1 MIEWLKKVFSKIL
14 NSDIKLHNNNLGLVN
29 ANADIKAD
37 VKLSATMNTQ
47 FGNTYQDNRNVTIV
61 QGITYED
68 MQVCV
73 NTVINEKIALLKADL
88 EEKLLPEQL
97 NQLKDNVGVIA
108 SYREVISISAIKN
121 DKDFDQI
128 LSDTLKDRIESDD
141 TDYQNTCAQAISVI
155 GKFTKNHLKLLALF
169 YIYRSEYLKNFTS
182 IEQFIDFYNQYM
194 VQLVDIPLDN
204 IMNIGL
210 PIIANG
216 CAVTYTFGSS
226 FSDFFNKDVQEAIKE
241 LLSGKPLTEEEQKQ
255 KNVIDKLTKVWD
267 DSRLASA
274 FPTPVGKCIGNKY
287 LKDILFFNLNDP
299 KNDSITPS
307 SPSKVTYGDIGRIY
321 KPE

>member
-1 MIEWLKKVFSKIL
+1 
-14 NSDIKLHNNNLGLVN
+14 
-29 ANADIKAD
+29 
-37 VKLSATMNTQ
+37 
-47 FGNTYQDNRNVTIV
+47 
-61 QGITYED
+61 
-68 MQVCV
+68 
-73 NTVINEKIALLKADL
+73 
-88 EEKLLPEQL
+88 
-97 NQLKDNVGVIA
+97 
-108 SYREVISISAIKN
+108 
-121 DKDFDQI
+121 
-128 LSDTLKDRIESDD
+128 
-141 TDYQNTCAQAISVI
+141 
-155 GKFTKNHLKLLALF
+155 
-169 YIYRSEYLKNFTS
+169 
-182 IEQFIDFYNQYM
+182 M

>member
-14 NSDIKLHNNNLGLVN
+14 NPEIKLHNNNLGLAN

-37 VKLSATMNTQ
+37 VRLADTMNMQ

-73 NTVINEKIALLKADL
+73 KAVINEKIALLKADL

-108 SYREVISISAIKN
+108 SYREAISISAMKN
-121 DKDFDQI
+121 DEDFDKI
-128 LSDTLKDRIESDD
+128 LSATLKDRIASDD
-141 TDYQNTCAQAISVI
+141 TDYQNTCAQAISII
-155 GKFTKNHLKLLALF
+155 GKFTKNHLKLLSLF
-169 YIYRSEYLKNFTS
+169 YIYRSNHLKNFTS
-182 IEQFIDFYNQYM
+182 IEQFMDFYNQYI

-216 CAVTYTFGSS
+216 CAVTYTFGSD
-226 FSDFFNKDVQEAIKE
+226 FSNFFNKEVKAAIKE
-241 LLSGKPLTEEEQKQ
+241 LASGKPLNEEELKQ
-255 KNVIDKLTKVWD
+255 KNAIDKLTKIWN
-267 DSRLASA
+267 DSRLTSA
-274 FPTPVGKCIGNKY
+274 FPTPVGTCIGNKY
-287 LKDILFFNLNDP
+287 LKDILFLNLNNP
-299 KNDSITPS
+299 KNDSITPN

>member
-29 ANADIKAD
+29 ANTDIKAD
-37 VKLSATMNTQ
+37 VKFADTINTQ
-47 FGNTYQDNRNVTIV
+47 LGNTYQDNKNIIIV
-61 QGITYED
+61 QGITLEE
-68 MQVCV
+68 MQNYV
-73 NTVINEKIALLKADL
+73 NTAFNDKITYFKRYL
-88 EEKLLPEQL
+88 ETHMLPEYL
-97 NQLKDNVGVIA
+97 NLLRNDFSTIA
-108 SYREVISISAIKN
+108 SYKETILISAIKN
-121 DKDFDQI
+121 DEDFDKI

-169 YIYRSEYLKNFTS
+169 YLYRSEYLKIFTS
-182 IEQFIDFYNQYM
+182 IEQFMAFYNQCM
-194 VQLVDIPLDN
+194 VQLVDISLDN
-204 IMNIGL
+204 IMDIGL
-210 PIIANG
+210 SIIANG

-226 FSDFFNKDVQEAIKE
+226 FSDFFNKDVQETIKE

-267 DSRLASA
+267 YSRLTSA

-287 LKDILFFNLNDP
+287 LKDILFLNLNDY
-299 KNDSITPS
+299 KNDSITPN
-307 SPSKVTYGDIGRIY
+307 SPSKVTYGDLGRIY

>member
-108 SYREVISISAIKN
+108 SYREVISIS
-121 DKDFDQI
+121 
-128 LSDTLKDRIESDD
+128 
-141 TDYQNTCAQAISVI
+141 
-155 GKFTKNHLKLLALF
+155 
-169 YIYRSEYLKNFTS
+169 
-182 IEQFIDFYNQYM
+182 
-194 VQLVDIPLDN
+194 
-204 IMNIGL
+204 
-210 PIIANG
+210 
-216 CAVTYTFGSS
+216 
-226 FSDFFNKDVQEAIKE
+226 
-241 LLSGKPLTEEEQKQ
+241 
-255 KNVIDKLTKVWD
+255 
-267 DSRLASA
+267 
-274 FPTPVGKCIGNKY
+274 GNK
-287 LKDILFFNLNDP
+287 K
-299 KNDSITPS
+299 
-307 SPSKVTYGDIGRIY
+307 
-321 KPE
+321 